1 MTAARA
7 VAPAVAPAVAG
18 LVSIEDAR
26 ERVRVLVEAWTKDRT
41 RRRLPV
47 GDQLR
52 HEAYGSIPVDALKE
66 LKELRHWRWWLLTD
80 HAMAHGTE
88 GGAVETPPTRFEF

>member
-1 MTAARA
+1 VIAGIVRAR
-7 VAPAVAPAVAG
+7 VAPAVAG

-41 RRRLPV
+41 HRGLPI
-47 GDQLR
+47 GDKLR
-52 HEAYGSIPVDALKE
+52 HEAYGMIPVDALKE